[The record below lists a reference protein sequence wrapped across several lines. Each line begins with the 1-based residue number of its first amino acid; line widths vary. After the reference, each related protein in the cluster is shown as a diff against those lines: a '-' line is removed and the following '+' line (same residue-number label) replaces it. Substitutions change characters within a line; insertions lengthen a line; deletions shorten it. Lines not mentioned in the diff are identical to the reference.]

1 MMKVVHCNERQVACG
16 TPSRDSPGTFSVE
29 EIYVSE
35 IQAMHNKNGD
45 VRGNATPAP
54 AVTRAAAVL
63 DALAESASGRL
74 TLSDLARELGIPK
87 SSTSNLLQALE
98 DADLITRQGSDYALG
113 VKLVELGAAYLSR
126 RDEVRVFYRYCEEA
140 PLLKGE
146 TVRIAMLDGENVIY
160 LARYEGHPAVRLTSN
175 IGDKMP
181 VSLSAVGKAMIS
193 RIHKHDLDQLFPDDA
208 ELPILTANSL
218 LTGRELKAELEQVR
232 HQGYAFEDEES
243 TLGVV
248 SLGVAVPT
256 RGAHGPN
263 LGVSVTA
270 LKATFSDA
278 QREAMVQELVGLSKM
293 LGNPMG

>member
-1 MMKVVHCNERQVACG
+1 MSEVQVKPQASKD
-16 TPSRDSPGTFSVE
+16 SRAHAS
-29 EIYVSE
+29 
-35 IQAMHNKNGD
+35 
-45 VRGNATPAP
+45 PAP

-63 DALAESASGRL
+63 NALAESTSGRL

-98 DADLITRQGSDYALG
+98 DAELISRLGSDYALG

-126 RDEVRVFYRYCEEA
+126 RDEVREFYRFCEQA
-140 PLLKGE
+140 PTLKGE
-146 TVRIAMLDGENVIY
+146 TVRIAMLDGANVIY

-181 VSLSAVGKAMIS
+181 VSLCGVGKALIA
-193 RIHKHDLDQLFPDDA
+193 RLHDHDLEEMFPDA
-208 ELPILTANSL
+208 APLPVMTPRSL
-218 LTGRELKAELEQVR
+218 QTGVELKAEIARIRE
-232 HQGYAFEDEES
+232 QGYALEDEES

-248 SLGVAVPT
+248 CLGVAVPT
-256 RGAHGPN
+256 RGAHGPS

-270 LKATFSDA
+270 LKATFTPELRD
-278 QREAMVQELVGLSKM
+278 AMVGELKELART

>member
-1 MMKVVHCNERQVACG
+1 MSSLQG
-16 TPSRDSPGTFSVE
+16 TGPGLSRGSFAVE
-29 EIYVSE
+29 EVYVSE
-35 IQAMHNKNGD
+35 INAVPSQGSAI
-45 VRGNATPAP
+45 RGHASPAP

-63 DALAESASGRL
+63 EALAASAGGRL

-98 DADLITRQGSDYALG
+98 DAELITRLGSDYALG

-126 RDEVRVFYRYCEEA
+126 RDEVREFYRFCEEA
-140 PLLKGE
+140 PVLKGE
-146 TVRIAMLDGENVIY
+146 TVRIAMLDGGNVIY

-181 VSLSAVGKAMIS
+181 VSLSAVGKALVA
-193 RIHKHDLDQLFPDDA
+193 RIHNHDLDQLFPDDA
-208 ELPILTANSL
+208 QLPTLTPKSL
-218 LTGRELKAELEQVR
+218 RTGRELKAEVEGIR
-232 HQGYAFEDEES
+232 KQGYAFEDEES

-256 RGAHGPN
+256 RGPHGPS

-270 LKATFSDA
+270 LKATFTDG
-278 QREAMVQELVGLSKM
+278 QRDAMVQELVALSKM

>member
-1 MMKVVHCNERQVACG
+1 MNCEQLAGHRPG
-16 TPSRDSPGTFSVE
+16 PSRGTVAVE
-29 EIYVSE
+29 EVYVSE
-35 IQAMHNKNGD
+35 FKAMPSQSGTL
-45 VRGNATPAP
+45 RGHASPAP

-63 DALAESASGRL
+63 DALAASAGGRL

-98 DADLITRQGSDYALG
+98 DAELITRLGSDYALG

-126 RDEVRVFYRYCEEA
+126 RDEVREFYRFCEEA

-146 TVRIAMLDGENVIY
+146 TVRIAMLDGKNVIY

-181 VSLSAVGKAMIS
+181 VSLSAVGKVLVA
-193 RIHKHDLDQLFPDDA
+193 RLHDHDLEQLFPDDA
-208 ELPILTANSL
+208 ELPTLTANSL
-218 LTGRELKAELEQVR
+218 RTGRDLKAEVADIR
-232 HQGYAFEDEES
+232 RQGYAFEDEES

-270 LKATFSDA
+270 LKATFSDG

>member
-1 MMKVVHCNERQVACG
+1 M
-16 TPSRDSPGTFSVE
+16 S
-29 EIYVSE
+29 EIYLMPSKSSE
-35 IQAMHNKNGD
+35 AKVHS
-45 VRGNATPAP
+45 TPAP

-63 DALAESASGRL
+63 DALAASTTGRL

-98 DADLITRQGSDYALG
+98 DAELITRLGSDYALG

-126 RDEVRVFYRYCEEA
+126 RDEVREFYRFCEAA
-140 PLLKGE
+140 PLLQGE
-146 TVRIAMLDGENVIY
+146 TVRIAMLDGKNIIY

-181 VSLSAVGKAMIS
+181 VSLSAAGKALIS
-193 RIHKHDLDQLFPDDA
+193 RLHDHDLDQLYPDDA
-208 ELPILTANSL
+208 ELPVLTPHSL
-218 LTGRELKAELEQVR
+218 RTGVELKAEVASIR
-232 HQGYAFEDEES
+232 KQGYAFEDEES

-248 SLGVAVPT
+248 SLAVAVPT
-256 RGAHGPN
+256 HGSHGPS

-270 LKATFSDA
+270 LKATFTDEL
-278 QREAMVQELVGLSKM
+278 RHAMVQELVGLSKM

>member
-1 MMKVVHCNERQVACG
+1 M
-16 TPSRDSPGTFSVE
+16 
-29 EIYVSE
+29 SE
-35 IQAMHNKNGD
+35 VTTAPPQKAVKGHEPKA
-45 VRGNATPAP
+45 NATPAP

-63 DALAESASGRL
+63 DALAESATGRL
-74 TLSDLARELGIPK
+74 TLSDLARELAIPK

-98 DADLITRQGSDYALG
+98 DAELIIRVGSDYALG

-126 RDEVRVFYRYCEEA
+126 RDEVKEFYRFCEQA
-140 PLLKGE
+140 PLLKLA
-146 TVRIAMLDGENVIY
+146 TVRIAMLDGDNVIY

-181 VSLSAVGKAMIS
+181 VSLCSVGKALVAKL
-193 RIHKHDLDQLFPDDA
+193 HDHDLEEQFPDDLA
-208 ELPILTANSL
+208 LPIMTAHSL
-218 LTGRELKAELEQVR
+218 KTGKELKAQLGTIRE
-232 HQGYAFEDEES
+232 QGYAFEDEES

-256 RGAHGPN
+256 RGSHGPS

-270 LKATFSDA
+270 LKATFSEA
-278 QREAMVQELVGLSKM
+278 EREAMVAELRDLTKM

>member
-1 MMKVVHCNERQVACG
+1 M
-16 TPSRDSPGTFSVE
+16 
-29 EIYVSE
+29 SE
-35 IQAMHNKNGD
+35 IQVKSQKSSDIRA
-45 VRGNATPAP
+45 NATPAP

-63 DALAESASGRL
+63 DALAASVSGRL

-98 DADLITRQGSDYALG
+98 DAQLITRLGSDYALG

-126 RDEVRVFYRYCEEA
+126 RDEVREFYRFCEQA
-140 PLLKGE
+140 PVLKGE
-146 TVRIAMLDGENVIY
+146 TVRIAMLDGDNVIY

-181 VSLSAVGKAMIS
+181 VTLCAVGKVLVS
-193 RIHKHDLDQLFPDDA
+193 RLHDHDLEQLYPDDA
-208 ELPILTANSL
+208 ALPVMTPKSL
-218 LTGRELKAELEQVR
+218 RTGRELKAEVAQIR
-232 HQGYAFEDEES
+232 AQGYALEDEES

-256 RGAHGPN
+256 RGSHGPS
-263 LGVSVTA
+263 LAVSVTA
-270 LKATFSDA
+270 LKATFSEG
-278 QREAMVQELVGLSKM
+278 QRAAMVRELTELTKM

>member
-1 MMKVVHCNERQVACG
+1 M
-16 TPSRDSPGTFSVE
+16 
-29 EIYVSE
+29 SE
-35 IQAMHNKNGD
+35 INTMPQTNSDA
-45 VRGNATPAP
+45 RLNATPAP

-63 DALAESASGRL
+63 DALAASTAGRL

-98 DADLITRQGSDYALG
+98 DAELITRLGSDYSLG

-126 RDEVRVFYRYCEEA
+126 RDEVREFYRFCEQA

-181 VSLSAVGKAMIS
+181 VTLSAVGKALIS
-193 RIHKHDLDQLFPDDA
+193 KLHDHDLEQLFPDDA
-208 ELPILTANSL
+208 DLPVLTPRSL
-218 LTGRELKAELEQVR
+218 RTGRDIKAEIVDIR
-232 HQGYAFEDEES
+232 AQGYAFEDEES

-256 RGAHGPN
+256 RGSHGPS

-270 LKATFSDA
+270 LKATFSDEL
-278 QREAMVQELVGLSKM
+278 REAMVRELVDLTKM

>member
-1 MMKVVHCNERQVACG
+1 MGDTQLKQANAEHAKGGE
-16 TPSRDSPGTFSVE
+16 SR
-29 EIYVSE
+29 
-35 IQAMHNKNGD
+35 AH
-45 VRGNATPAP
+45 ATPAP

-63 DALAESASGRL
+63 NALAESESGRL
-74 TLSDLARELGIPK
+74 TLSDLARGLGIPK

-98 DADLITRQGSDYALG
+98 DAELISRQGADYALG

-126 RDEVRVFYRYCEEA
+126 RDEVREFYRFCEQA
-140 PLLKGE
+140 PTLKGE
-146 TVRIAMLDGENVIY
+146 TVRIAMLDGDNVIY

-181 VSLSAVGKAMIS
+181 VSVCAVGKALVA
-193 RIHKHDLDQLFPDDA
+193 RLHDHDIAQLYPDA
-208 ELPILTANSL
+208 LKLPAMTPKSL
-218 LTGRELKAELEQVR
+218 ATGKAFKAEILKVR
-232 HQGYAFEDEES
+232 AQGYAFEDEES

-248 SLGVAVPT
+248 CLGMAVPT
-256 RGAHGPN
+256 RGAHGPS

-278 QREAMVQELVGLSKM
+278 QRDAMVGELRELTRA

>member
-1 MMKVVHCNERQVACG
+1 M
-16 TPSRDSPGTFSVE
+16 T
-29 EIYVSE
+29 E
-35 IQAMHNKNGD
+35 IQATKRASD
-45 VRGNATPAP
+45 ARGHSSPAP

-63 DALAESASGRL
+63 DALAASDSGRL

-98 DADLITRQGSDYALG
+98 DTELITRLGADYALG

-126 RDEVRVFYRYCEEA
+126 RDEVREFYRFCEQA
-140 PLLKGE
+140 PTLKGE
-146 TVRIAMLDGENVIY
+146 TVRIAMLDGENIIY

-181 VSLSAVGKAMIS
+181 VSVCAVGKALVA
-193 RIHKHDLDQLFPDDA
+193 RLHDHDLEQLFPDKLK
-208 ELPILTANSL
+208 LPVMTPKSL
-218 LTGRELKAELEQVR
+218 KTGRALKDEIIQIR
-232 HQGYAFEDEES
+232 TQGYAFEDEES

-248 SLGVAVPT
+248 CLGMAVPT
-256 RGAHGPN
+256 RGAHGPS

-270 LKATFSDA
+270 LKATFSDG
-278 QREAMVQELVGLSKM
+278 QRDRMVGELRELVRT

>member
-1 MMKVVHCNERQVACG
+1 MSESKVMSGKTGEQRSG
-16 TPSRDSPGTFSVE
+16 
-29 EIYVSE
+29 
-35 IQAMHNKNGD
+35 
-45 VRGNATPAP
+45 ATPAP

-63 DALAESASGRL
+63 DALAESTSGRL

-87 SSTSNLLQALE
+87 SSTSNLLLALE
-98 DADLITRQGSDYALG
+98 DAELITRVGSDYALG

-126 RDEVRVFYRYCEEA
+126 RDEVREFYRFCENA

-146 TVRIAMLDGENVIY
+146 TVRIAMLDGVNVIY

-181 VSLSAVGKAMIS
+181 VSLCAVGKALVAKL
-193 RIHKHDLDQLFPDDA
+193 HDHDLDQLFPDELA
-208 ELPILTANSL
+208 LPILTANSL
-218 LTGRELKAELEQVR
+218 RTGRELKDELAVIRQ
-232 HQGYAFEDEES
+232 QGYAFEDEES

-256 RGAHGPN
+256 RGSHGPS

-270 LKATFSDA
+270 LKATFSDEERA
-278 QREAMVQELVGLSKM
+278 AMVAELMDLTKM

>member
-1 MMKVVHCNERQVACG
+1 M
-16 TPSRDSPGTFSVE
+16 TD
-29 EIYVSE
+29 
-35 IQAMHNKNGD
+35 IQATK
-45 VRGNATPAP
+45 RGSDARGHSSPAP
-54 AVTRAAAVL
+54 AVTRAASVL
-63 DALAESASGRL
+63 DALAASDSGRL

-98 DADLITRQGSDYALG
+98 DTELITRLGADYALG

-126 RDEVRVFYRYCEEA
+126 RDEVREFYRFCEQA
-140 PLLKGE
+140 PTLKGE
-146 TVRIAMLDGENVIY
+146 TVRIAMLDGENIIY

-181 VSLSAVGKAMIS
+181 VSVCAVGKALVA
-193 RIHKHDLDQLFPDDA
+193 RLHDHDLEQLFPDKLK
-208 ELPILTANSL
+208 LPVMTPKSL
-218 LTGRELKAELEQVR
+218 KTGRALKDEIIQIR
-232 HQGYAFEDEES
+232 TQGYAFEDEES

-248 SLGVAVPT
+248 CLGMAVPT
-256 RGAHGPN
+256 RGAHGPS

-278 QREAMVQELVGLSKM
+278 QRDRMVGELRELVRT

>member
-1 MMKVVHCNERQVACG
+1 MTE
-16 TPSRDSPGTFSVE
+16 S
-29 EIYVSE
+29 
-35 IQAMHNKNGD
+35 QASKRGGD
-45 VRGNATPAP
+45 GRGHSSPAP

-63 DALAESASGRL
+63 DALAESHSGRL

-98 DADLITRQGSDYALG
+98 DAELITRLGADYALG

-126 RDEVRVFYRYCEEA
+126 RDEVREFYRFCEQA
-140 PLLKGE
+140 PTLKGE
-146 TVRIAMLDGENVIY
+146 TVRIAMLDGGNVIY

-181 VSLSAVGKAMIS
+181 VSVCAVGKALIS
-193 RIHKHDLDQLFPDDA
+193 RLHDHDLQQLYPD
-208 ELPILTANSL
+208 EMKLPVMTPKSL
-218 LTGRELKAELEQVR
+218 KTGRELKDEIVR
-232 HQGYAFEDEES
+232 IRAQGYAFEDEES
-243 TLGVV
+243 TPGVV
-248 SLGVAVPT
+248 CLGVAVPT
-256 RGAHGPN
+256 HGAHGPS

-278 QREAMVQELVGLSKM
+278 QRDAMVGELRELVRA

>member
-1 MMKVVHCNERQVACG
+1 MNRDRFRGIIPGV
-16 TPSRDSPGTFSVE
+16 SRRTFSVE
-29 EIYVSE
+29 EVYVSE
-35 IQAMHNKNGD
+35 IQAISSKNSEA
-45 VRGNATPAP
+45 RGNATPAP

-63 DALAESASGRL
+63 DALAESAAGRL

-98 DADLITRQGSDYALG
+98 DAGLITRLGSDYALG

-126 RDEVRVFYRYCEEA
+126 RDEVREFYRFCEEA

-146 TVRIAMLDGENVIY
+146 TVRIAMLDGDKVIY

-181 VSLSAVGKAMIS
+181 VSLCAVGKALVA
-193 RIHKHDLDQLFPDDA
+193 RLHDHDLEQLYPDTA
-208 ELPILTANSL
+208 PLPVLTPKSL
-218 LTGRELKAELEQVR
+218 RTGAELKAEIADIR
-232 HQGYAFEDEES
+232 RRGYALEDEES

-256 RGAHGPN
+256 RGAHGPS

-278 QREAMVQELVGLSKM
+278 QRDAMVQELVGLSKM